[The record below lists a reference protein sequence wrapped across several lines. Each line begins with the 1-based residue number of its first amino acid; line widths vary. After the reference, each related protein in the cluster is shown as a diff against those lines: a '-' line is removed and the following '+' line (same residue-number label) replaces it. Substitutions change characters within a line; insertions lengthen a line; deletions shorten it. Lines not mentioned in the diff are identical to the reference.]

1 MAGWHSFQFPW
12 RDQFS
17 SFREWLAR
25 DATWR
30 TLTAT
35 LRIYS
40 DIDGE
45 QRAAS
50 FAYYVFFSIFPLVAL
65 LLTVGSAFLNPAE
78 LIESIKGFLPLNAEQ
93 QEFLWKA
100 VRNLEEARGGVGII
114 SGVVLLWSS
123 LRFFQALVRGVNRA
137 WHTIEIP
144 WWQIPLKNLAMIAII
159 ASALFAG
166 LLIPALLQGARLAL
180 ENAADFVH
188 LHFPD
193 YDLYLVSGLLD
204 LSRYLI
210 GAAVLFYSFSLLYMV
225 APRRMVRFR
234 KVWLA
239 ALLVTLALQV
249 CQIAF
254 VNYLPRFVNYGIYGA
269 VGSLMLLLLWV
280 YVSGIIIIFGGC
292 LCSARA
298 QVRDEMDRAKAAKE
312 VLEAASTPKSP

>member
-1 MAGWHSFQFPW
+1 MAGPFRFPW
-12 RDQFS
+12 SAQMTALGERLNRDS
-17 SFREWLAR
+17 
-25 DATWR
+25 TWR
-30 TLTAT
+30 TLKAT
-35 LRIYS
+35 FRIYS
-40 DIDGE
+40 EIDGE

-50 FAYYVFFSIFPLVAL
+50 FAYYVFFSLFPLVAF
-65 LLTVGSAFLNPAE
+65 LLTVGSMFLDPAE
-78 LIESIKGFLPLNAEQ
+78 LVKSIEGFLPLNIEQ

-100 VRNLEEARGGVGII
+100 VKNLEEARGGVSVI
-114 SGVVLLWSS
+114 SLIVLLWSS

-137 WHTIEIP
+137 WHTVEIP

-166 LLIPALLQGARLAL
+166 LLIPALLQGARLVL
-180 ENAADFVH
+180 IGAADFVH
-188 LHFPD
+188 LHFPK
-193 YDLYLVSGLLD
+193 YDLHLLSHILD

-239 ALLVTLALQV
+239 ALIVTLALQA

-292 LCSARA
+292 LCAARA
-298 QVRDEMDRAKAAKE
+298 QVREEME
-312 VLEAASTPKSP
+312 EAAIRASS

>member
-1 MAGWHSFQFPW
+1 MAGRFPFPW
-12 RDQFS
+12 SAQ
-17 SFREWLAR
+17 LASLHER
-25 DATWR
+25 LKRNPNWR

-40 DIDGE
+40 EIDGE

-50 FAYYVFFSIFPLVAL
+50 FAYYVFFSLFPLVAL
-65 LLTVGSAFLNPAE
+65 LLTVGSAFLDPAE
-78 LIESIKGFLPLNAEQ
+78 LVKSIESFLPLSVDQ
-93 QEFLWKA
+93 QRFLWKA
-100 VRNLEEARGGVGII
+100 VKNLEEARGGVSVI
-114 SGVVLLWSS
+114 SLVILLWSS
-123 LRFFQALVRGVNRA
+123 MRFFQALVRGVNRA

-159 ASALFAG
+159 GSALFAG

-180 ENAADFVH
+180 IGAADFFHV
-188 LHFPD
+188 HFPE
-193 YDLYLVSGLLD
+193 YDLHLISGLLD

-225 APRRMVRFR
+225 APRRIVPFR

-239 ALLVTLALQV
+239 ALIVTFALQV

-280 YVSGIIIIFGGC
+280 YVSGMIIIFGGC

-298 QVRDEMDRAKAAKE
+298 QVRDEMATP
-312 VLEAASTPKSP
+312 ASSSH

>member
-1 MAGWHSFQFPW
+1 MASRHPS
-12 RDQFS
+12 QFS
-17 SFREWLAR
+17 WKTQVTSLRGWLRR
-25 DATWR
+25 DPTWR
-30 TLTAT
+30 TLAT
-35 LRIYS
+35 TVRIYS

-50 FAYYVFFSIFPLVAL
+50 FAYYVFFSLFPLVAL
-65 LLTVGSAFLNPAE
+65 LLTVGSMFLNPVE
-78 LIESIKGFLPLNAEQ
+78 LGDSIKGFLPLNNEQ

-100 VRNLEEARGGVGII
+100 VKNLEEARGGVSII
-114 SGVVLLWSS
+114 SVIILLWSS
-123 LRFFQALVRGVNRA
+123 MRFFQALVRGVNRA
-137 WHTIEIP
+137 WHTVEIP

-180 ENAADFVH
+180 VGAADFVH

-193 YDLYLVSGLLD
+193 YDLYLVSGILD
-204 LSRYLI
+204 LSRYMI

-239 ALLVTLALQV
+239 ALLVTLALQIS
-249 CQIAF
+249 QIAF

-298 QVRDEMDRAKAAKE
+298 QVRGEMEKAAAG
-312 VLEAASTPKSP
+312 LT

>member
-1 MAGWHSFQFPW
+1 MAGPFHFPW
-12 RDQFS
+12 S
-17 SFREWLAR
+17 AKLASLKER
-25 DATWR
+25 LNQDPTWR

-40 DIDGE
+40 EIDGE

-50 FAYYVFFSIFPLVAL
+50 FAYYVFFSLFPLVAL

-78 LIESIKGFLPLNAEQ
+78 LVVTIEGFLPLSVEQ

-100 VRNLEEARGGVGII
+100 VKNLEEARGGVSVI
-114 SGVVLLWSS
+114 SLVILLWSS

-137 WHTIEIP
+137 WHTVEIP

-180 ENAADFVH
+180 MGAADFVH

-193 YDLYLVSGLLD
+193 YDLYLVSGILD

-225 APRRMVRFR
+225 APRQMVRFR

-239 ALLVTLALQV
+239 ALLVTLALQI

-280 YVSGIIIIFGGC
+280 YVSGMIIIFGGC
-292 LCSARA
+292 LCAARA
-298 QVRDEMDRAKAAKE
+298 QVREEMATRA
-312 VLEAASTPKSP
+312 SSSG

>member
-1 MAGWHSFQFPW
+1 MAGWHSFQFPG
-12 RDQFS
+12 REHLS
-17 SFREWLAR
+17 SFRERLGR
-25 DATWR
+25 DITWR
-30 TLTAT
+30 TFRTT

-40 DIDGE
+40 EIDGE

-114 SGVVLLWSS
+114 SGVILLWSS

-137 WHTIEIP
+137 WHTVEIP
-144 WWQIPLKNLAMIAII
+144 WWQIPLKNLAMIIII

-180 ENAADFVH
+180 ESAADFVH

-193 YDLYLVSGLLD
+193 YDLYLVSGILD

-239 ALLVTLALQV
+239 ALLVTLALQL

-254 VNYLPRFVNYGIYGA
+254 VNYLPRIVNYGIYGA

-298 QVRDEMDRAKAAKE
+298 QVREEMVKERAGEKLAEKS
-312 VLEAASTPKSP
+312 STPETP

>member
-1 MAGWHSFQFPW
+1 MAGWHSFQFPG
-12 RDQFS
+12 REHLS
-17 SFREWLAR
+17 SFWERLGR
-25 DATWR
+25 DTTWR
-30 TLTAT
+30 TVRTT

-40 DIDGE
+40 EIDGE

-114 SGVVLLWSS
+114 SGVILLWSS

-137 WHTIEIP
+137 WHTVEIP
-144 WWQIPLKNLAMIAII
+144 WWQIPLKNLAMIIII

-193 YDLYLVSGLLD
+193 YDLYLVSGILD

-210 GAAVLFYSFSLLYMV
+210 GAAVLFYSFSFLYMV

-239 ALLVTLALQV
+239 ALLVTLALQL

-254 VNYLPRFVNYGIYGA
+254 VNYLPRIVNYGIYGA

-298 QVRDEMDRAKAAKE
+298 QVREEIDKEKAAE
-312 VLEAASTPKSP
+312 EGPEIPSTPNSP

>member
-1 MAGWHSFQFPW
+1 MAGRFQFPW
-12 RDQFS
+12 SAQFAS
-17 SFREWLAR
+17 LHERLNQDS
-25 DATWR
+25 TWR
-30 TLTAT
+30 TLTTT

-50 FAYYVFFSIFPLVAL
+50 FAYYVFFSLFPLVAL
-65 LLTVGSAFLNPAE
+65 LLTVGSAFLDPVE
-78 LIESIKGFLPLNAEQ
+78 LVESIKGFLPLSVEQ

-100 VRNLEEARGGVGII
+100 VTNLEEARGGVSVI
-114 SGVVLLWSS
+114 SLVILLWSS

-137 WHTIEIP
+137 WHTVEIP

-166 LLIPALLQGARLAL
+166 LLIPAILQGARLAL
-180 ENAADFVH
+180 VGAADFVH

-193 YDLYLVSGLLD
+193 YDLYLVSGVLD

-225 APRRMVRFR
+225 APRHIVRFR

-239 ALLVTLALQV
+239 ALLVTFALQI
-249 CQIAF
+249 CQITF

-280 YVSGIIIIFGGC
+280 YASGMIIIFGGC
-292 LCSARA
+292 LCAARA
-298 QVRDEMDRAKAAKE
+298 QVREEMAATRA
-312 VLEAASTPKSP
+312 SS

>member
-1 MAGWHSFQFPW
+1 MAGWHSFQFPG
-12 RDQFS
+12 REHLS
-17 SFREWLAR
+17 SFRERLGR
-25 DATWR
+25 DTTWR
-30 TLTAT
+30 TVRTT

-40 DIDGE
+40 EIDGE

-114 SGVVLLWSS
+114 SGVILLWSS

-137 WHTIEIP
+137 WHTVEIP
-144 WWQIPLKNLAMIAII
+144 WWQIPLKNLAMIIII

-193 YDLYLVSGLLD
+193 YDLYLVSGILD

-210 GAAVLFYSFSLLYMV
+210 GAAVLFYSFSFLYMV

-239 ALLVTLALQV
+239 ALLVTLALQL

-254 VNYLPRFVNYGIYGA
+254 VNYLPRIVNYGIYGA

-298 QVRDEMDRAKAAKE
+298 QVREEIDKEKAAE
-312 VLEAASTPKSP
+312 EGPEIPSMPNSP